1 MASSS
6 SSSAMN
12 LFTKRRRA
20 YVACSNCRLKK
31 VKCVRTSEVEYTPC
45 TRCAIK
51 GAKCEYFAV
60 PDDDVDSPPGT
71 PQPPAIN
78 LPTSYGRGHGD
89 EAWGQQTI
97 TPPSAG
103 IHDFLGGSASSA
115 RGKGIRQSS
124 APRYPY
130 QPRNAP
136 ASSSSAGKPRPQQTP
151 QQQQEPCSYI
161 ASGTPAFPDS
171 GQYYPP
177 PSSGMGMNQ
186 QSPYYHQSQHGGQPA
201 YGSYPQQYDPAYN
214 MLPQQPMQAEAGTLG
229 YPSWPQPL

>member
-1 MASSS
+1 MASSF

-60 PDDDVDSPPGT
+60 PDDYVDSRPGT
-71 PQPPAIN
+71 PHPPEIAV
-78 LPTSYGRGHGD
+78 PTSHGRGYAD
-89 EAWGQQTI
+89 RAWGQQTI

-103 IHDFLGGSASSA
+103 INDFLGGGASSA
-115 RGKGIRQSS
+115 TSRGKGVSQSS

-136 ASSSSAGKPRPQQTP
+136 ANSSSGGKSRSQQTP
-151 QQQQEPCSYI
+151 QQQQQPSSYI

-171 GQYYPP
+171 TQYYPP
-177 PSSGMGMNQ
+177 PSSGMGMNP
-186 QSPYYHQSQHGGQPA
+186 QSQYYHQAQYSG
-201 YGSYPQQYDPAYN
+201 YPQQYDAAYN
-214 MLPQQPMQAEAGTLG
+214 MPPQLMQPEAGTLG
-229 YPSWPQPL
+229 YPSWSQPL